1 MVVLI
6 FYSFVLYLSTEI
18 TTHKSRFLK
27 KSFKTSGTER
37 KNYLRFWGK
46 KAIFSK
52 SSPCSIS
59 FFQSQRFWEEVIL
72 ENVFPQVP
80 RRPCLLQ
87 KCSLHVS
94 QTCWWKLG
102 ALSVSP
108 QSAEMKTQL
117 LFAKVWYWFLT
128 MELSRMSFIGP
139 WFHDTKKD
147 LWPSKFGN
155 MNLNKIEFSLPPYF

>member
-18 TTHKSRFLK
+18 TTHKSRFLR

-59 FFQSQRFWEEVIL
+59 FFRSQRFWEEVIL
-72 ENVFPQVP
+72 ENVFPQFE
-80 RRPCLLQ
+80 
-87 KCSLHVS
+87 
-94 QTCWWKLG
+94 T
-102 ALSVSP
+102 LS
-108 QSAEMKTQL
+108 SAEMQPTGISNMLVKIRGSECL
-117 LFAKVWYWFLT
+117 PSISWD
-128 MELSRMSFIGP
+128 E
-139 WFHDTKKD
+139 DTAVICKSLVLNSHNRAFKD
-147 LWPSKFGN
+147 VIYRALVPLIQKRICGRV
-155 MNLNKIEFSLPPYF
+155 SLETWT